1 LPRGPPN
8 RPVRLLDSHCHPEY
22 ALKAGRL
29 TAWVAECRAAGVE
42 GVVAIGTDL
51 KDWSEYRDLASTQPD
66 FFRHTVGLHPCHV
79 EEGWEDIVAAISPY
93 FADRTHPAAL
103 GEIGLDYFR
112 LPADVAE
119 AEQIKAWQ
127 QEAFRRQLSLAYQ
140 FDCPVVIHSRHAFD
154 DCVRLIDASGVDW
167 RKVVFHC
174 FVEGPEQVRQ
184 INQRGG
190 RASFT
195 GIITY
200 AKSEEIRRALKA
212 QGLARLMLET
222 DAPYLAPQSVRGKEN
237 TPAYLPEICAKAAE
251 LLGLPADEVAEV
263 ATRNAR
269 EFFGFAAD

>member
-1 LPRGPPN
+1 M
-8 RPVRLLDSHCHPEY
+8 RLLDSHCHPEY

-29 TAWVAECRAAGVE
+29 AAWVQECRAAGVE

-51 KDWSEYRDLASTQPD
+51 KDWSEYRDLASAQPD

-200 AKSEEIRRALKA
+200 AKSEEIRQALKA

>member
-1 LPRGPPN
+1 M
-8 RPVRLLDSHCHPEY
+8 RLLDSHCHPEY
-22 ALKAGRL
+22 ALRAGRL
-29 TAWVAECRAAGVE
+29 AAWVQECRAAGVE

-51 KDWSEYRDLASTQPD
+51 KDWSEYRELAATQPD

-79 EEGWEDIVAAISPY
+79 EEGWEETVAAISPY
-93 FADRTHPAAL
+93 FADRTSPAAL

-112 LPADVAE
+112 LPADPAE
-119 AEQIKAWQ
+119 ADRIKVWQ
-127 QEAFRRQLSLAYQ
+127 QQAFRRQLALAFQ
-140 FDCPVVIHSRHAFD
+140 FDAPVVIHSRHAFD
-154 DCVRLIDASGVDW
+154 DCVRLIDESGVDW

-174 FVEGPEQVRQ
+174 FVEGPGQVRE
-184 INQRGG
+184 INRRGG

-200 AKSEEIRRALKA
+200 PKSEEIRQALKA

-237 TPAYLPEICAKAAE
+237 TPAFLPEICARAAE
-251 LLGLPADEVAEV
+251 LLDLPPDEVAEV

-269 EFFGFAAD
+269 EFFGFGGV

>member
-1 LPRGPPN
+1 
-8 RPVRLLDSHCHPEY
+8 VRLLDSHCHPDY
-22 ALKAGRL
+22 VLKDGRL
-29 TAWVAECRAAGVE
+29 AAWVADCRAAGVE

-51 KDWSEYRDLASTQPD
+51 DDWSVYRELAGSQPA

-79 EEGWEDIVAAISPY
+79 EEGWEETVAALGPY
-93 FADRTHPAAL
+93 FGDRPAPAAL

-112 LPADVAE
+112 LPADERE
-119 AEQIKAWQ
+119 AAQVKSWQ
-127 QEAFRRQLSLAYQ
+127 QEAFRRQLALAYQ
-140 FDCPVVIHSRHAFD
+140 LGCPVVIHSRHAFA

-174 FVEGPEQVRQ
+174 FVEGPEEVRQ
-184 INQRGG
+184 INERGG

-200 AKSEEIRRALKA
+200 PKSSEIRLALKA
-212 QGLARLMLET
+212 QGIARLMLET
-222 DAPYLAPQSVRGKEN
+222 DAPYLAPQSVRGREN
-237 TPAYLPEICAKAAE
+237 TPAYLPEICAQAAE

-269 EFFGFAAD
+269 EFFGFGA